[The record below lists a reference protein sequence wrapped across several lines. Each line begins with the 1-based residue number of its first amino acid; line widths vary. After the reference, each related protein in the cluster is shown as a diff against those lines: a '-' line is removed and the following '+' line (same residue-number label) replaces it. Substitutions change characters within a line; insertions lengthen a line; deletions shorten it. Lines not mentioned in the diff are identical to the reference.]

1 MSTAQRI
8 QLPDGSIVNLPGGG
22 GYELVALVKTE
33 EEVSRI
39 ALSGFEANELL
50 IITKL
55 KKTGD
60 NATQMIPVL
69 TLNGKWGSSDPFI
82 NISAS
87 LPTSYFQDLTMY
99 AFAKDGNV
107 FVKSESND
115 TIKNVFDNQNF
126 KKLTSVEIERTGTP
140 NYAIGCEV
148 LVYAR

>member
-1 MSTAQRI
+1 M
-8 QLPDGSIVNLPGGG
+8 G
-22 GYELVALVKTE
+22 GYKLVASVKTE

-39 ALSGFEANELL
+39 VLSGFEANELL

-60 NATQMIPVL
+60 NATQMTPLL
-69 TLNGKWGSSDPFI
+69 TLNGKWGTSDPFI
-82 NISAS
+82 SIRST

-107 FVKSESND
+107 FVKSESDD

-126 KKLTSVEIERTGTP
+126 KNFTSVEIERTGTP
-140 NYAIGCEV
+140 NYAIGCKV